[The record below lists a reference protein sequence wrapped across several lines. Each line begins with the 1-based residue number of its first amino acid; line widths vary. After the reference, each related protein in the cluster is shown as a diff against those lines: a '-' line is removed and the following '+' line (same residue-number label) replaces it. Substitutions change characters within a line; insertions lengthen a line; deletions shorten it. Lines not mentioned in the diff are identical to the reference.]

1 MFSLKAIYPDNLLPF
16 SQYLGRHAASK
27 DGQKLKTADNEQQ
40 QAAPQQESAAKEPA
54 QDIDDEDDA
63 GDDEDISDMPSTSSG
78 FAFSQ
83 PERCPTCQDLVV
95 VNFKRHV
102 RRCYECELCHRYFTF
117 PSHKAN
123 CAKQLAEQEANRG
136 KKDYSDCPICKK
148 VVKFVATHIRLVH
161 KQDPAIFSGRRSR
174 GTQEQRAEASK
185 VQKDYGR
192 KVTKA
197 YCYHVYVKNVFAICY
212 FLRHVRYTV
221 GN

>member
-1 MFSLKAIYPDNLLPF
+1 M
-16 SQYLGRHAASK
+16 
-27 DGQKLKTADNEQQ
+27 KTADNEQQ
-40 QAAPQQESAAKEPA
+40 QDAAQHESAAKEPA

-197 YCYHVYVKNVFAICY
+197 FCLCKKRFRTMLLLTSRSLHCRELIGLCLFYIYVLCYLSITSNMLLNV
-212 FLRHVRYTV
+212 
-221 GN
+221 